1 MKFYIAF
8 QSGFIGSED
17 LKILSQSW
25 VSCIMQWKYSEWVGK
40 YQFSECEWNYY
51 VYKDQWGIAIWMRNS
66 LNKWDF
72 CLACL
77 WTGGAYYL
85 FCFSR

>member
-25 VSCIMQWKYSEWVGK
+25 VSCIMELKYSEWVGR

-51 VYKDQWGIAIWMRNS
+51 V
-66 LNKWDF
+66 
-72 CLACL
+72 
-77 WTGGAYYL
+77 
-85 FCFSR
+85 